1 MRCMRLGH
9 EVTLCSGPMASR
21 EPRIAYLVKRV
32 ERGVRLLLDEI
43 LSELGVTTPEY
54 TALYLLRDREG
65 LSSAQLSRRVY
76 VTPQAMN
83 LIVIELER
91 RSLVKSR
98 PSETNG
104 RVMLVSLTKKGTATL
119 DKCERATRHVED
131 RILVRLSRPE
141 VAGLRK

>member
-65 LSSAQLSRRVY
+65 LSSAQLSRRGD
-76 VTPQAMN
+76 VTPQAMKF
-83 LIVIELER
+83 IVIELQR
-91 RSLVKSR
+91 RGRGPKR
-98 PSETNG
+98 PSPHN
-104 RVMLVSLTKKGTATL
+104 RPIM
-119 DKCERATRHVED
+119 
-131 RILVRLSRPE
+131 LVRLT
-141 VAGLRK
+141 

>member
-65 LSSAQLSRRVY
+65 LSSAQLSRRVG
-76 VTPQAMN
+76 VTTPAMKF
-83 LIVIELER
+83 IVIELQPR
-91 RSLVKSR
+91 RPRAKR
-98 PSETNG
+98 PRRPHG
-104 RVMLVSLTKKGTATL
+104 RT
-119 DKCERATRHVED
+119 
-131 RILVRLSRPE
+131 ILVQLTERGG
-141 VAGLRK
+141 A